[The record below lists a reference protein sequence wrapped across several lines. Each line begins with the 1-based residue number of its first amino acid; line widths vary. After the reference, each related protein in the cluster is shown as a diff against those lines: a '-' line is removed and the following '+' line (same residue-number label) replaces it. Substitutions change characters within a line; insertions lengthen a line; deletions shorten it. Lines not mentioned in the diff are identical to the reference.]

1 MVCKSSVPPQWRDS
15 SYVGP
20 TAMAREGQLRMF
32 QLVHVVDFGRR
43 LAAFTSIIGSMF
55 ILSYWILLL
64 VRQMPDIARSDHLL
78 AIWRMSAA
86 IEAGS
91 WVRVASWVF
100 EFAGGHVIALA
111 RGLQIVNYLG
121 FNYSGQF
128 IKVAAIATFVATWL
142 TLCCAALRS
151 HGMGCIAGLTIVWG
165 TWLLCS
171 PVLVNL
177 LVWPES
183 VPPFL
188 MSTAVVLLSAT
199 AVRTGSARGI
209 GLSAIVMSITNGS
222 GWLFLPAV
230 LLARV

>member
-1 MVCKSSVPPQWRDS
+1 
-15 SYVGP
+15 
-20 TAMAREGQLRMF
+20 
-32 QLVHVVDFGRR
+32 
-43 LAAFTSIIGSMF
+43 
-55 ILSYWILLL
+55 
-64 VRQMPDIARSDHLL
+64 
-78 AIWRMSAA
+78 
-86 IEAGS
+86 
-91 WVRVASWVF
+91 
-100 EFAGGHVIALA
+100 
-111 RGLQIVNYLG
+111 
-121 FNYSGQF
+121 SGQF

-230 LLARV
+230 LLARVGRLWSLLICSCVFGLLVAVMLLLTHVGVDRAVQTTETIAPASDLRI